1 MEVKE
6 SFQDHTSLSEAMRK
20 QCRGFL
26 IYRIEPV
33 EEVISITPIAN
44 HAGKFTS
51 SDHAKINS

>member
-6 SFQDHTSLSEAMRK
+6 LFQDHTSLSEAMRR
-20 QCRGFL
+20 QCGGFL

-44 HAGKFTS
+44 HAGKFGS
-51 SDHAKINS
+51 SVITQK